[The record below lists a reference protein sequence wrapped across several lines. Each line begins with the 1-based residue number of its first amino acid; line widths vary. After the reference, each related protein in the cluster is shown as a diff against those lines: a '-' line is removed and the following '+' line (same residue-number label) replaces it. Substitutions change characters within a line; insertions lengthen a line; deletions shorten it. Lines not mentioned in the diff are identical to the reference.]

1 MIRNTWSLGS
11 RRRVLVLGQLG
22 VLEVPNATVH
32 LPVSSVCLVF
42 VCVFCLSCLRLWS
55 AEGGRSGSAEGGQK
69 SKYLL
74 T

>member
-42 VCVFCLSCLRLWS
+42 VCGPPKADTKVST
-55 AEGGRSGSAEGGQK
+55 
-69 SKYLL
+69 Y
-74 T
+74 

>member
-22 VLEVPNATVH
+22 VLSHLCLLSV

-42 VCVFCLSCLRLWS
+42 VCGPPKADDLDPPKADRKVST
-55 AEGGRSGSAEGGQK
+55 
-69 SKYLL
+69 Y
-74 T
+74 